1 MEMVD
6 IEVEEDTKNILPNLE
21 LRIFVSKKYLFILI
35 NQMKKWINLTNSI
48 AMNSLPFGFLRCSP
62 KSSGIPKYTNFTLKF
77 IEKITF

>member
-35 NQMKKWINLTNSI
+35 NQMKKWIN
-48 AMNSLPFGFLRCSP
+48 
-62 KSSGIPKYTNFTLKF
+62 
-77 IEKITF
+77 